1 MKKISSH
8 LFTKNNREIAVFYA
22 NLKDLKKR
30 KIHKHDAIA
39 LQLDAQKGED
49 NTHTIFM
56 RPDEALI
63 IAKLLIDGV
72 HKATKAF
79 ELGLKR

>member
-8 LFTKNNREIAVFYA
+8 LFTKNNREI
-22 NLKDLKKR
+22 
-30 KIHKHDAIA
+30 
-39 LQLDAQKGED
+39 DAQKGED